1 MLRFLANV
9 LALAQHR
16 DVCDEVDTLQAML
29 KLEEQSST
37 TTADRRPPKPDS
49 SSSEESSARV
59 VIPER
64 TVVTMGEP
72 QYVQLTTALQETV
85 ERTSVSTTA
94 TPSSLMESFCV
105 KSCPRVIVTTRSSQK
120 GTGCFHEVLDCGGLQ
135 KSHKHKT
142 CYMMQCSA
150 FHHNLR
156 PCRACCFTENSNLV
170 VGESTAAP
178 QSILYTTQRSTSFS
192 LPVWTHIRCQFQ
204 TWSDRTCI

>member
-1 MLRFLANV
+1 MLRFLTNV

-16 DVCDEVDTLQAML
+16 EVWEEVDTLQAML
-29 KLEEQSST
+29 KLEEQPST
-37 TTADRRPPKPDS
+37 TTSERRPLGPDS
-49 SSSEESSARV
+49 SSSEESPARV

-72 QYVQLTTALQETV
+72 QYVQLTTALQETTD
-85 ERTSVSTTA
+85 RTSISTTA

-105 KSCPRVIVTTRSSQK
+105 KGCPRVIVTTRSLQK
-120 GTGCFHEVLDCGGLQ
+120 GTGCFHKVLDCGGLQ

-150 FHHNLR
+150 IHHNLR

-170 VGESTAAP
+170 VGESTVAP
-178 QSILYTTQRSTSFS
+178 HSILYTTQCSTSFS
-192 LPVWTHIRCQFQ
+192 LPVWTHIWCQFR
-204 TWSDRTCI
+204 TWLDRSCI